1 MMYREAD
8 LEPPPSVP
16 VPIPK
21 SPPSQF
27 GPQSRPLSRRL
38 PHGLSPAE
46 CGASGCRRNRAKA
59 RTMRRRKPVTTM
71 TVHASRS
78 QLVAAVKRRVR
89 RDEGAEGK
97 GRSTGGAIPPS
108 PRIPSPAASPMPVL
122 TATSTLNILICEL
135 SPPSLQLCIPLS
147 HQRYLLL

>member
-1 MMYREAD
+1 M
-8 LEPPPSVP
+8 PQKPSEG
-16 VPIPK
+16 K
-21 SPPSQF
+21 DN
-27 GPQSRPLSRRL
+27 
-38 PHGLSPAE
+38 E
-46 CGASGCRRNRAKA
+46 
-59 RTMRRRKPVTTM
+59 RRKPVTTM

-147 HQRYLLL
+147 HQPHLLL